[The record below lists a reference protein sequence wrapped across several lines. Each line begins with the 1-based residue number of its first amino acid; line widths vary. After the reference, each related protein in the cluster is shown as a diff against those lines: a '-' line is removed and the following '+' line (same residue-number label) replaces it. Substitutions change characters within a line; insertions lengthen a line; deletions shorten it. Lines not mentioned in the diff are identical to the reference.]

1 MELDALSPKLM
12 SFFIS
17 RLGVAQFCYFSI
29 SYQLY
34 SPFPMEL
41 TYQYLVHLKTLVTN
55 LKAVSCNMPLKKYIS
70 SHINMTDQ

>member
-17 RLGVAQFCYFSI
+17 RLGVGQFCYFSI

-34 SPFPMEL
+34 SPFLMEL
-41 TYQYLVHLKTLVTN
+41 TYQYLVHLIT
-55 LKAVSCNMPLKKYIS
+55 
-70 SHINMTDQ
+70 

>member
-29 SYQLY
+29 SYQLH

-41 TYQYLVHLKTLVTN
+41 TYQYLVHLIT
-55 LKAVSCNMPLKKYIS
+55 
-70 SHINMTDQ
+70 